1 METTMS
7 SNRMFILPAQKL
19 LKEEI
24 CFSSLREDQAQL
36 WHFRYGHLSF
46 NGFKTLQQKRMMN
59 GLPQFQAPSKV
70 CEDCLVGKQRRDPF
84 PKESTWRASQILRL
98 VHADI
103 CGPINPTSNSKKRYM
118 ITFIDDFSRKTWVY
132 FLVEKL
138 EAFIT
143 FKNYKSRVE
152 K

>member
-1 METTMS
+1 MGQLQEKGLAILIQHGKCNIYHPERGLIMETTMS

-84 PKESTWRASQILRL
+84 PKESTWRAS
-98 VHADI
+98 
-103 CGPINPTSNSKKRYM
+103 
-118 ITFIDDFSRKTWVY
+118 
-132 FLVEKL
+132 
-138 EAFIT
+138 
-143 FKNYKSRVE
+143 
-152 K
+152 